1 MEFFAADRFNPKI
14 AVGLRNSTA
23 AAGTFLCRNFSRIAT
38 AIRSKF
44 CVELSS
50 ASTVSVLA
58 TNCDFRVKG
67 KIAGLLPYALLLAAV
82 AAVFYPCLRA
92 DFVNWDDY
100 ALAANNPLV
109 HSVSWRS
116 VAAIFSSYSLGHYQP
131 LTMLSF
137 MAEYAAFGLTP
148 FSAHLINIL
157 LHFLNS
163 ALVFALAGWLLRACS
178 QSPYSAASD
187 AFAPDTSRSSA
198 YRPTGLRACARC
210 VSEAKSPLSL
220 RKRDC
225 EQALKDNRK
234 ALLAALLF
242 AVHPLHAESAAWV
255 SERKDLL
262 YSVFYLSALLVY
274 VRYLRDRS
282 LRWYCAALGLFALSL
297 ASKSMAVTLPL
308 VLLMLDRFETGKITW
323 RGLAEKAPF
332 LLLAVLFSRLAV
344 VSQGKAGYVA
354 AFSLGKAA
362 GGICIACGNL
372 LFYLEKFLLPA
383 GLSPFYPYPG
393 SGLYSVPDA
402 YYIAPAFVAL
412 AAWLVFKFARRL
424 NGLIGFGF
432 LFFAVTIA
440 PGLQFIPI
448 GRGIAADHF
457 TYIPY
462 LGLILIAAEIML
474 RLYDG
479 AGTEKA
485 KRMLI
490 IAGAALLLALSAG
503 ARGRCLVW
511 RDSVTL
517 WSSALEKYPRSAV
530 ALNNRGLAYHKAGL
544 YDRAIADFTAA
555 LAIDPRAVMFHSNRA
570 ISYAATGELDSAQ
583 SGFSRAIELDPR
595 NAGFHNNLGNVYFMK
610 GDFAKAKAGYEAALR
625 LSPENRTAL
634 EHLAQAD
641 RLLGARAGGG
651 KKSRE

>member
-1 MEFFAADRFNPKI
+1 MEFFAPDRF
-14 AVGLRNSTA
+14 
-23 AAGTFLCRNFSRIAT
+23 
-38 AIRSKF
+38 
-44 CVELSS
+44 
-50 ASTVSVLA
+50 
-58 TNCDFRVKG
+58 KG

-100 ALAANNPLV
+100 ALAADNPLV
-109 HSVSWRS
+109 HNVSWRS
-116 VAAIFSSYSLGHYQP
+116 AAAIFSSYSLGHYQP

-163 ALVFALAGWLLRACS
+163 ALVFALAGW
-178 QSPYSAASD
+178 
-187 AFAPDTSRSSA
+187 F
-198 YRPTGLRACARC
+198 
-210 VSEAKSPLSL
+210 
-220 RKRDC
+220 
-225 EQALKDNRK
+225 LKDTRK

-262 YSVFYLSALLVY
+262 YSAFYLAALLVY

-282 LRWYCAALGLFALSL
+282 LRWYFAALGLFALSL

-308 VLLMLDRFETGKITW
+308 VLLMLDRFETGKITR

-354 AFSLGKAA
+354 AFSFGKAA

-372 LFYLEKFLLPA
+372 LFYLEKFLLPV

-402 YYIAPAFVAL
+402 YYLAPAFAAL
-412 AAWLVFKFARRL
+412 AAWLVFKFARKV

-479 AGTEKA
+479 AAAEKA
-485 KRMLI
+485 KRALI
-490 IAGAALLLALSAG
+490 IAGAALLLALSTG

-583 SGFSRAIELDPR
+583 SGFSRAIELNPR

-634 EHLAQAD
+634 EHLAQTD